1 MQVQELFSKATEFY
15 GDNGYF
21 KLEDEEYKFLLKEI
35 KDLNEK
41 TILSKLEEMRIKG
54 VFAILLYAE
63 KESCIETLNLNN
75 VMKKLFEKVYSE
87 FC

>member
-1 MQVQELFSKATEFY
+1 MQVQEIFLRATEFY

-21 KLEDEEYKFLLKEI
+21 NLEDEEYKFLLKEI

-41 TILSKLEEMRIKG
+41 TTLSKLEEMHIKG
-54 VFAILLYAE
+54 VFAILLYAD
-63 KESCIETLNLNN
+63 KESCLETLNLNDA
-75 VMKKLFEKVYSE
+75 MKKLFEEVYSE

>member
-41 TILSKLEEMRIKG
+41 TTLSKLEEMRTKG

>member
-1 MQVQELFSKATEFY
+1 MQVQEIFLRATEFY

-21 KLEDEEYKFLLKEI
+21 NLEDEEYKFLLKEI
-35 KDLNEK
+35 KNLNEK
-41 TILSKLEEMRIKG
+41 CTLSELEEMRIKG
-54 VFAILLYAE
+54 MFAILLYAE

-75 VMKKLFEKVYSE
+75 AMEKLFEEVYSE